1 MNALLELYPLGHLIL
16 ALIEVILLIFA
27 YPFFR
32 ISRNLAMITLPFIL
46 FSTIYDNV
54 ILFSGRFIGEGNL
67 LENLSQGRYFL
78 HYAFV
83 PLLIVVAIEL
93 AFASGAKWANQIVR
107 VLSWLLAFGIAGYD
121 LVTRFIGLELTPETF
136 AGVLR
141 YVPLITPDT
150 PITQIIPISTI
161 LINVFVCLIGIGIWV
176 RANNWSW
183 LFVGSIIA
191 LIGNA
196 LPSAKYGPLLGS
208 AAECFLVLGLLL
220 TQYHFEDELE
230 PDEPA
235 TIEPPPGWNKTE
247 YSGYQIFW
255 KEENQQSD
263 SAYTIYQ
270 TGSHRDGDFVRIYA
284 PKNPYQENGRF
295 KVITYLHGFSLCLPK
310 FYEDHLKRLV
320 QEGYYVFFPDFQQSD
335 YPDFTKSDYSD
346 LTKVDEQETLQEYEK
361 EIKPLSYWLRNFGVF
376 LIKFIF
382 RTEIKQ
388 KKFTR
393 MAKVN
398 EKGERLKGLQE
409 SSRSLL
415 LVVIIYVLYLFNQK
429 VGKNLVNMISTVVAS
444 LTQEPPEWLG
454 FAVNTTVIGWEKL
467 CEHSKQELDLLD
479 LSQKDIDFY
488 VFGHSLGGLLA
499 LSWPYGLNCL
509 EKHSEDK
516 CPKIKPKQIIAKEK
530 YSKFHPKQ
538 IITGDPAPNTAGGIP
553 PLVFKIIKFLGFPFA
568 VNELDIQE
576 TGKDLAKIPV
586 IPVGILHGNDDQI
599 VLPKEWVEPDP
610 HTQKSSFCAIKST
623 QKKIYFSLSNQAND
637 LTANHNQSVTN
648 STYYGDAFM
657 DNFGGAKKA
666 PNAYNFGYI
675 WSALD
680 AVVKSEVQ
688 ADQLK
693 DQHGFCLQDFKVVE
707 DEPIY
712 EEEQ

>member
-1 MNALLELYPLGHLIL
+1 MNALLEPYPLGHLIL

-54 ILFSGRFIGEGNL
+54 LLFSGRFIGEGNL
-67 LENLSQGRYFL
+67 LENLSQGRFFL

-107 VLSWLLAFGIAGYD
+107 VLSWLLAFGIAVYD
-121 LVTRFIGLELTPETF
+121 LVTRFIGLELKPETF

-141 YVPLITPDT
+141 YVPVITPDT

-161 LINVFVCLIGIGIWV
+161 FINVFVCLIGIGIWV
-176 RANNWSW
+176 RRNNWPW

-196 LPSAKYGPLLGS
+196 LPVEKYGTLLGS

-230 PDEPA
+230 PDEPSP
-235 TIEPPPGWNKTE
+235 IELPSGWKPIE
-247 YSGYQIFW
+247 DSKYQIFY
-255 KEENQQSD
+255 KEENPSGKA
-263 SAYTIYQ
+263 AYTIYQ
-270 TGSHRDGDFVRIYA
+270 TGSHRDGDFVRLYA
-284 PKNPYQENGRF
+284 PKNPYQEDGKF
-295 KVITYLHGFSLCLPK
+295 KVITYLHGFSLCLPQ
-310 FYEDHLKRLV
+310 FYEKHLKRLV
-320 QEGYYVFFPDFQQSD
+320 EEGYYVFFPDFQKSD
-335 YPDFTKSDYSD
+335 YPDFTKSDYLD
-346 LTKVDEQETLQEYEK
+346 FTKVDIQKALQEDEK

-376 LIKFIF
+376 LVKFIF
-382 RTEIKQ
+382 RAKIKQ

-393 MAKVN
+393 IAKVN
-398 EKGERLKGLQE
+398 DQDKSLKGLQE

-429 VGKNLVNMISTVVAS
+429 VGKHLVNMISTVVTS
-444 LTQEPPEWLG
+444 LTQKPEEWLK
-454 FAVNTTVIGWEKL
+454 FAVDTTASGWEKL
-467 CEHSKQELDLLD
+467 CEHSKQELNLT
-479 LSQKDIDFY
+479 QQEIDFY

-499 LSWPYGLNCL
+499 LSWPYYL
-509 EKHSEDK
+509 
-516 CPKIKPKQIIAKEK
+516 KQLSKKE
-530 YSKFHPKQ
+530 YPKFHPKQ
-538 IITGDPAPNTAGGIP
+538 IVTGDPAPNTAGGIP
-553 PLVFKIIKFLGFPFA
+553 PQVLGILKFLGFPFA
-568 VNELDIQE
+568 TNELDIDT
-576 TGKDLAKIPV
+576 TGESLQK
-586 IPVGILHGNDDQI
+586 IPVGILHGNDDKI
-599 VLPKEWVEPDP
+599 VPPREWVEPDP
-610 HTQKSSFCAIKST
+610 HTQKSSFSAIKST
-623 QKKIYFSLSNQAND
+623 KKKIYFSLSNEKKD

-648 STYYGDAFM
+648 TTYYGDSFM
-657 DNFGGAKKA
+657 DNFGGAKEA
-666 PNAYNFGYI
+666 PNDYNFGYI

-693 DQHGFCLQDFKVVE
+693 DKHGFCLKYFEVVE
-707 DEPIY
+707 DEPIC

>member
-16 ALIEVILLIFA
+16 ALIEVIFLIFA

-32 ISRNLAMITLPFIL
+32 ISRNLAMITLPIIL
-46 FSTIYDNV
+46 LSTIYDNV
-54 ILFSGRFIGEGNL
+54 LLFSGRFIGEGSL

-93 AFASGAKWANQIVR
+93 AFASKAKWANQIVR

-121 LVTRFIGLELTPETF
+121 LVTHFIGLELTPETF

-141 YVPLITPDT
+141 YVPVITPDT

-161 LINVFVCLIGIGIWV
+161 IINIFVCLIGIGIWV
-176 RANNWSW
+176 RTKNWPW
-183 LFVGSIIA
+183 LFIGSIIA

-196 LPSAKYGPLLGS
+196 LPSAKYGTLLGS

-230 PDEPA
+230 PDEPSP
-235 TIEPPPGWNKTE
+235 IELPPGWKPIENSE
-247 YSGYQIFW
+247 YQIFY
-255 KEENQQSD
+255 KEEKPPGKR
-263 SAYTIYQ
+263 AYTIYQ

-284 PKNPYQENGRF
+284 PKNPYQEDGRF
-295 KVITYLHGFSLCLPK
+295 KVITYLHGFSLCLPQ
-310 FYEDHLKRLV
+310 FYEDHLKKLV
-320 QEGYYVFFPDFQQSD
+320 QEGYYVFFPDFQKSD
-335 YPDFTKSDYSD
+335 YPDFTKSDYPD
-346 LTKVDEQETLQEYEK
+346 FTKADKQETLQEYEK

-382 RTEIKQ
+382 RAEIKQ

-393 MAKVN
+393 IAKVN
-398 EKGERLKGLQE
+398 ANDKNRRLKGLQE

-429 VGKNLVNMISTVVAS
+429 VGKNLVSMISTVVAS
-444 LTQEPPEWLG
+444 LTQKPEEWLK
-454 FAVNTTVIGWEKL
+454 FAVETTAIGWEKL
-467 CEHSKQELDLLD
+467 CEHNKQELDL
-479 LSQKDIDFY
+479 SQQEIDFY

-499 LSWPYGLNCL
+499 LSWPYYYL
-509 EKHSEDK
+509 
-516 CPKIKPKQIIAKEK
+516 KPLAKEK
-530 YSKFHPKQ
+530 YPKFHPKQ

-553 PLVFKIIKFLGFPFA
+553 PQILGILKFLGFPFA
-568 VNELDIQE
+568 TNELDIDT
-576 TGKDLAKIPV
+576 TGEYLKD
-586 IPVGILHGNDDQI
+586 IPVGILHGNHDKI
-599 VLPKEWVEPDP
+599 VPPREWVEPDSHP
-610 HTQKSSFCAIKST
+610 KKGSFFAIKST
-623 QKKIYFSLSNQAND
+623 KKKIYFSLSNQEKD

-648 STYYGDAFM
+648 TTYYGDSFM
-657 DNFGGAKKA
+657 DNFGGAKAA
-666 PNAYNFGYI
+666 PNDYNFGYI

-680 AVVKSEVQ
+680 AVIKSEVEV
-688 ADQLK
+688 DQLK
-693 DQHGFCLQDFKVVE
+693 DKHGFCLKYFDVVE
-707 DEPIY
+707 DEPIC